1 MYEGADHAHTAK
13 TALSHPVIIS
23 KRKNLIMA
31 NFHHCKVHYIWA
43 SLYNGNLDV
52 CISEVL
58 TQLMFTVFCTLEFEV
73 TLNETVGYRIFAIFF
88 YLLWRKRDE
97 NSRFRFSKF
106 FQMLTNLAEIFFR
119 EVYTYS
125 ISNTPPP
132 STPLFTLGGRTNTWG
147 TVHSTYR
154 PDKGT

>member
-1 MYEGADHAHTAK
+1 
-13 TALSHPVIIS
+13 
-23 KRKNLIMA
+23 MA

-88 YLLWRKRDE
+88 IFPYIVLEGKID
-97 NSRFRFSKF
+97 F
-106 FQMLTNLAEIFFR
+106 FYFAEKTIKVEHIF
-119 EVYTYS
+119 VPT
-125 ISNTPPP
+125 TVM
-132 STPLFTLGGRTNTWG
+132 TCRT
-147 TVHSTYR
+147 
-154 PDKGT
+154 

>member
-1 MYEGADHAHTAK
+1 MYEGADHAQTAK

-52 CISEVL
+52 CISEIL

-88 YLLWRKRDE
+88 IYFGE
-97 NSRFRFSKF
+97 NVTKILDFAFQNF
-106 FQMLTNLAEIFFR
+106 F
-119 EVYTYS
+119 
-125 ISNTPPP
+125 
-132 STPLFTLGGRTNTWG
+132 
-147 TVHSTYR
+147 
-154 PDKGT
+154 KC

>member
-1 MYEGADHAHTAK
+1 MYEGADHAQTAK

-58 TQLMFTVFCTLEFEV
+58 TQLMFTVFCTLEFAV
-73 TLNETVGYRIFAIFF
+73 TLNETVGYRIFAKINLKISSSF
-88 YLLWRKRDE
+88 
-97 NSRFRFSKF
+97 SREGDKI
-106 FQMLTNLAEIFFR
+106 TNLAYRGKIYTFLRKSFR
-119 EVYTYS
+119 PLPRFLPLYS
-125 ISNTPPP
+125 
-132 STPLFTLGGRTNTWG
+132 W
-147 TVHSTYR
+147 
-154 PDKGT
+154 